1 MCSLP
6 NEKKGEL
13 FLAYFGAENR
23 RTHFTRIISNQL
35 PQCGVLAAHR
45 VIFLPG
51 ILSFHL
57 HLHRHLILHFTRHHV
72 CSVFVLRPMVY
83 KKKTTPSKSQQFP
96 VSYIEYSS
104 EEHEKRFSIHHRF
117 QSNNTEDRTA
127 GETERTTFSKL
138 IMFLIL
144 CREGR
149 GGIIGGWRRTKVPRQ
164 RHQTSERPIAQKKVD
179 FDDDVDES
187 IND

>member
-1 MCSLP
+1 MSVQSL
-6 NEKKGEL
+6 
-13 FLAYFGAENR
+13 FFGR
-23 RTHFTRIISNQL
+23 WFT
-35 PQCGVLAAHR
+35 
-45 VIFLPG
+45 
-51 ILSFHL
+51 
-57 HLHRHLILHFTRHHV
+57 T
-72 CSVFVLRPMVY
+72 
-83 KKKTTPSKSQQFP
+83 SQQFP

-149 GGIIGGWRRTKVPRQ
+149 GGYYWGLAKDEGAPAKASNIRKTDRTKKSRFWWWC
-164 RHQTSERPIAQKKVD
+164 RWKHKRLRGKVD
-179 FDDDVDES
+179 PNCYTLFCFFLLLWVAGKSWNRREREWTKHCRCS
-187 IND
+187 IRTIHHE

>member
-1 MCSLP
+1 MSVQSL
-6 NEKKGEL
+6 
-13 FLAYFGAENR
+13 FFGR
-23 RTHFTRIISNQL
+23 WFT
-35 PQCGVLAAHR
+35 
-45 VIFLPG
+45 
-51 ILSFHL
+51 
-57 HLHRHLILHFTRHHV
+57 T
-72 CSVFVLRPMVY
+72 
-83 KKKTTPSKSQQFP
+83 SQQFP

-144 CREGR
+144 CRVGR

-164 RHQTSERPIAQKKVD
+164 RHQTSERPIAQRKVD

-187 IND
+187 INDWGVKWTQIVTHFFASSSCCEWQAKVEIGEREREWTKHCRCSIRTIHHE